1 MSGLQILA
9 RRLVDDLRNRG
20 TRFAVIGGFA
30 VSVRAEPRFT
40 RDIDLAVSVASD
52 FEAEE
57 LTRDLQRAGY
67 QVFSVLEQEA
77 KKRLATLRLRFPS
90 DAPVPLVVDLLFA
103 SSGIEPELV
112 AAATEEDLP
121 GIGLTKFRAE
131 GTICRSGGT
140 SDRSRPS
147 AHWR

>member
-1 MSGLQILA
+1 MSGLQSLA
-9 RRLVDDLRNRG
+9 RRLIDDLRSRG

-40 RDIDLAVSVASD
+40 RDIDLTVSVASD

-77 KKRLATLRLRFPS
+77 KKRLATVRLRVPS
-90 DAPVPLVVDLLFA
+90 DASVPLLAHALSDKCPCSEV
-103 SSGIEPELV
+103 
-112 AAATEEDLP
+112 
-121 GIGLTKFRAE
+121 R
-131 GTICRSGGT
+131 GG
-140 SDRSRPS
+140 DILG
-147 AHWR
+147 